1 MIPIPRGYRRLEWS
15 EHKPARG
22 TRLVESANPR
32 EKVSVIRLR
41 RRPDAPPLPDH
52 EHWMA
57 NPPGQRI
64 VHSRA
69 EFAGRFGADPA
80 DLDQVA
86 NFAKR
91 HGRSVGETHV
101 ARRSLSVSRTV
112 RQMEK
117 AFGVTLQENTS

>member
-1 MIPIPRGYRRLEWS
+1 MPIPRGYRRLEWS

-32 EKVSVIRLR
+32 EKVSVICLR

-52 EHWMA
+52 ERWMA
-57 NPPGQRI
+57 NPPGQRQFLL
-64 VHSRA
+64 RA

-80 DLDQVA
+80 NLNQVA

-91 HGRSVGETHV
+91 HGLSVGETHV
-101 ARRSLSVSRTV
+101 AR
-112 RQMEK
+112 
-117 AFGVTLQENTS
+117 

>member
-1 MIPIPRGYRRLEWS
+1 LDGDPPEQRRFL
-15 EHKPARG
+15 
-22 TRLVESANPR
+22 
-32 EKVSVIRLR
+32 
-41 RRPDAPPLPDH
+41 
-52 EHWMA
+52 
-57 NPPGQRI
+57 
-64 VHSRA
+64 SRA

-80 DLDQVA
+80 YLDQVA

>member
-1 MIPIPRGYRRLEWS
+1 
-15 EHKPARG
+15 
-22 TRLVESANPR
+22 
-32 EKVSVIRLR
+32 
-41 RRPDAPPLPDH
+41 
-52 EHWMA
+52 
-57 NPPGQRI
+57 
-64 VHSRA
+64 
-69 EFAGRFGADPA
+69 
-80 DLDQVA
+80 LDQVA

>member
-57 NPPGQRI
+57 NPPEQRQFL
-64 VHSRA
+64 SRA
-69 EFAGRFGADPA
+69 EFAGRFGA
-80 DLDQVA
+80 DQVA

-101 ARRSLSVSRTV
+101 SRRSVSVSGTV

-117 AFGVTLQENTS
+117 ASGVTLQENTS